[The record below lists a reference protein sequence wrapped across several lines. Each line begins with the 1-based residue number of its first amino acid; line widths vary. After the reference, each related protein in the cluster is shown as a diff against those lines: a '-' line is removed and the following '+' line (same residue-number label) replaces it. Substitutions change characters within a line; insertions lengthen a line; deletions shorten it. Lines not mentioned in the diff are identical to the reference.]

1 MKEVIEKCASLLALS
16 RLSDEAG
23 GSVKKRAKASAKLK
37 AQLPLMANYPTSALG
52 SVSEAFCDS
61 LLAFIDSNPNDVLS
75 VKRAVVLND
84 PAAGASDKERRKA
97 MRRAEKEANEKAD
110 EDAKETFMQ
119 LMQLKFMRCQVASG
133 EAVGVLAAQS
143 VGEFDLVP
151 LALVLCPLNS
161 IPSLI
166 VLPFHPVTCTIY
178 GCHPPLSH
186 RLLTRLLS
194 C

>member
-1 MKEVIEKCASLLALS
+1 MIHSVCRAQVAGLQSQEAEMKEVIEKRASLLALS

-23 GSVKKRAKASAKLK
+23 GSVKRRAKASAKLK

-75 VKRAVVLND
+75 VKREVVLNEPD
-84 PAAGASDKERRKA
+84 SISDKEKRKA

-110 EDAKETFMQ
+110 EEAKETFMR
-119 LMQLKFMRCQVASG
+119 LMQLKFMRCQVAAG

-143 VGEFDLVP
+143 VGE
-151 LALVLCPLNS
+151 
-161 IPSLI
+161 
-166 VLPFHPVTCTIY
+166 Y
-178 GCHPPLSH
+178 Y
-186 RLLTRLLS
+186 
-194 C
+194 